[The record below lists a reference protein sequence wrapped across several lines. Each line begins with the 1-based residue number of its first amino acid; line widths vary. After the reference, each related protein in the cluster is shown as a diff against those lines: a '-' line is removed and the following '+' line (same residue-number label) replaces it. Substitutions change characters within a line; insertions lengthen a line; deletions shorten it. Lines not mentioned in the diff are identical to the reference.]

1 MSFALSEEHEEL
13 RRTVRAFLDDRS
25 TETEVRRLVDTETGY
40 DDRVWAQ
47 MADQLGLQGIAIP
60 EEFGGSGF
68 GFVEL
73 GIVLEEM
80 GRRLYSGPYLPSAV
94 LAAQALL
101 RSGDTAAQ
109 KEWLPG
115 IASGEVVA
123 TLAVDEGDG
132 EWQPDAMVTEAT
144 TVDGEWTVSGTK
156 WFVLDGQVAD
166 LVLVVARTARGLSLL
181 AVPGRAEGVR
191 WTPLKTLDLTRR
203 QSRLELT
210 SAPATLIGTEG
221 AAWPVLEHVLLVA
234 AVALASE
241 QVGGAQCVLDM
252 ATEHAR
258 ERVQFGRVIGSFQAI
273 KHKCANMLLEVESA
287 KTAAYHAAWCAAEDE
302 PALPEA
308 AAVAKSY
315 CSDAYLDAASENIQI
330 HGGMGYTWEHPAH
343 LYYRRAKSTQMLFG
357 EPYRWRAR
365 LARQLGIAG
374 GAA

>member
-13 RRTVRAFLDDRS
+13 RRTVRAFLDDKS
-25 TETEVRRLVDTETGY
+25 PEAEVRRLVDTETGY
-40 DDRVWAQ
+40 DERVWAQ
-47 MADQLGLQGIAIP
+47 MAEQLGLQGIAIP
-60 EEFGGSGF
+60 EAFGGSGF

-101 RSGDTAAQ
+101 RSGDAAAQ

-115 IASGEVVA
+115 IAAGEIVA
-123 TLAVDEGDG
+123 TLAVDEGVG
-132 EWQPDAMVTEAT
+132 EWQPGAMVTEAT
-144 TVDGEWTVSGTK
+144 MADGVWAVSGTK
-156 WFVLDGQVAD
+156 WFVLDGHVANV
-166 LVLVVARTARGLSLL
+166 VLVAARTDGGVSLF

-191 WTPLKTLDLTRR
+191 WTPLTTLDLTRR

-210 SAPATLIGTEG
+210 SAPATLVGTEG

-252 ATEHAR
+252 ATEHAK
-258 ERVQFGRVIGSFQAI
+258 ERVQFGRAIGSYQAI
-273 KHKCANMLLEVESA
+273 KHKCANMLIEVESA
-287 KTAAYHAAWCAAEDE
+287 KTAAYHAAWSAAEDE
-302 PALPEA
+302 NELPEA

-365 LARQLGIAG
+365 LARQLGIVG
-374 GAA
+374 GVA